1 MKIFLNTCCIVAVV
15 ISLVYFAMQNNQ
27 AVTVTYYNGMS
38 DTFPLWG
45 IVIIPF
51 FVGILAGNLLDVL
64 QRFRLSRAVKKLR
77 RELLLQQ
84 KQMHSQ

>member
-1 MKIFLNTCCIVAVV
+1 MKIFLNTCCIVAVL
-15 ISLVYFAMQNNQ
+15 ISLVYFAMQNSQ

-38 DTFPLWG
+38 DTFPIWG

-51 FVGILAGNLLDVL
+51 FVGVVVGNLLDVI

-77 RELLLQQ
+77 RELQQ
-84 KQMHSQ
+84 QNKTHS

>member
-1 MKIFLNTCCIVAVV
+1 MKIFLNTLFIVAVL

-27 AVTVTYYNGMS
+27 AVTLTYYNGVS

-51 FVGILAGNLLDVL
+51 FVGVVAGNLLDVI
-64 QRFRLSRAVKKLR
+64 QRFRLSHAVKKLR
-77 RELLLQQ
+77 RELQQ
-84 KQMHSQ
+84 KQMHS